1 MEETPKKQIFQVV
14 CVVSNLDET
23 LGNWRRLVDFN
34 ETSIKMVGDREQVRC
49 LYHGHQIHCPIR
61 AVRFDLGGIDM
72 KLVEP
77 LNKAGGDPYSD
88 SLLAH
93 GQGFHHL
100 GIYVEN
106 QPALLEQYQQAGRTP
121 VYEEFSQDGHYQMFD
136 FTEELGFCMTPWDH
150 MIGPCAPRDPL
161 GATI

>member
-34 ETSIKMVGDREQVRC
+34 ETSIKMVGDREQVHC
-49 LYHGHQIHCPIR
+49 LYHGQQIQCPIR
-61 AVRFDLGGIDM
+61 AVRFDLGGIEM

-77 LNKAGGDPYSD
+77 LNKTGGDPYSD

-106 QPALLEQYQQAGRTP
+106 QPHFWSST
-121 VYEEFSQDGHYQMFD
+121 SKQDVLRSTKSFLRM
-136 FTEELGFCMTPWDH
+136 
-150 MIGPCAPRDPL
+150 
-161 GATI
+161 ATIRCLTLRRSWGSA

>member
-14 CVVSNLDET
+14 CVVHDLDET
-23 LGNWRRLVDFN
+23 LNNWKRLVEFN
-34 ETSIKMVGDREQVRC
+34 ETSIKPEADREQVRC
-49 LYHGHQIHCPIR
+49 LYHGRQIPCPIR
-61 AVRFDLGGIDM
+61 AVRFDLGGIDL

-88 SLLAH
+88 SLLTH

-100 GIYVEN
+100 GIYVED
-106 QPALLEQYQQAGRTP
+106 QPGLLEKYRKAGHAP
-121 VYEEFSQDGHYQMFD
+121 VYEEFSQDGHWQMFD
-136 FTEELGFCMTPWDH
+136 FTEELGFRMIPWDH
-150 MIGPCAPRDPL
+150 MVGPRAPRDDR